1 MLSCEALEPK
11 QLLAADV
18 AVQFSNQVLDATSP
32 VTVAIEG
39 KFDLS
44 EVSGTV
50 VQMATNAPVAEPN
63 VYVALFD
70 DAGQVPTGG
79 RTTPDTVQN
88 FLSYVNSS
96 AYDNSLF
103 HRSVSGFVLQGGG
116 FTAPTIAA
124 DQPGSDPTPIVAGAV
139 VQNEPGN
146 SNVFGTIAMAKLGD
160 LPDSATNQFFFNM
173 ADNEFLDT
181 QNGGFTTFGEVLG
194 SGMTAISTMNGAL
207 TYDATE
213 YYFNSALSELPL
225 YNINTDNIVQVQDFV
240 KINTVDVVSESDLMT
255 YQVTT
260 SDTSKLTASFDSNG
274 DLVLTPLGTS
284 DNPVVVTVTAT
295 SILDNSTA
303 SDTFS
308 VTLGGQAGPTIT
320 PIESL
325 GSTVLGKDATGKL
338 YAGVQ
343 AISYEGQHLTETRF
357 AAFTPLAV
365 EDFGSNG
372 GKQMLFE
379 KIDGSY
385 SLWGMTSSWAYQSN
399 IIIGAGDTSAI
410 NAALVKFGLADPA
423 PTLTAIEAVGNTV
436 LNQDQ
441 DGNFYADNSAITFL
455 SNSETVQLNAAIYN
469 PLEVIAVD
477 DFGADGGKQLVFKVG
492 TTAIYVWALDSN
504 WQRDTSGTQIIHFS
518 DSSGIE
524 TQEVRFGIDINGGGI
539 GSPLSPVESQGS
551 VILQQSG
558 SGALF
563 AGTDAITYLRN
574 GVVAQLTTSSFGS
587 LQVLAVDDF
596 GGDGG
601 KQLVFKAGTTEIYV
615 WALDSNWQR
624 DTSGTQIIRF
634 SDSSG
639 IETQEVRFDIDINGS
654 GIGSQYTPVESQGAV
669 ALQRNDAGAL
679 FAGTQPITHLK
690 NGVVTQLT
698 TSSFSGLQI
707 IAVDDFGENGGKQ
720 LVFKATN
727 EVYTWTLDANWQRD
741 TGVSSEVLR
750 LNDLSSIDTKETAFG
765 IDINGAG
772 VGEHFIDVETEG
784 STRLRKSSG
793 AGAIYA
799 DDQPITQ
806 MRNGAPVQIKT
817 SDYAN
822 LDIVAVED
830 LGVNGKQL
838 LFKASAE
845 LYIWRLDVN
854 WQRDTGVSPE
864 VLRLNDLSSIDTKET
879 AFGIDINGAG
889 VGEHFIDV
897 ETEGSTRLRKSSV
910 TGVIYADDQPLTQ
923 MRDGAPVQIK
933 TSDYA
938 NLDIVA
944 VEDLG
949 ANGKQLVFKASA
961 ELYIWTLDV
970 NWQRDT
976 DVSPEIIRLNDSAAI
991 DARELAFGTDFNG
1004 GGVGSVLS
1012 DIETAGSTLLQQN
1025 LAGALFASG
1034 SPIMYLRS
1042 GVLTQLTTS
1051 TYGNSIQVVAIEDL
1065 GAGNGGKQLVFD
1077 AGSKLYFWTMT
1088 AGWQRDTSTTE
1099 ILALSDTDE
1108 VRAREILFGVDF
1120 DGGGI
1125 GS

>member
-1 MLSCEALEPK
+1 
-11 QLLAADV
+11 LAADV
-18 AVQFSNQVLDATSP
+18 AVQFTDLVLDTTVP
-32 VTVAIEG
+32 TIVAIEG
-39 KFDLS
+39 KFQEDT
-44 EVSGTV
+44 VSGTV
-50 VQMATNAPVAEPN
+50 VKFDTNAPVSDSNIYIELTSN
-63 VYVALFD
+63 
-70 DAGQVPTGG
+70 
-79 RTTPDTVQN
+79 TPLTNAN
-88 FLSYVNSS
+88 FLSYVDSN
-96 AYDNSLF
+96 AYDNTIF
-103 HRSVSGFVLQGGG
+103 HRSVNNFVLQGGG
-116 FTAPTIAA
+116 FTAPTVAA
-124 DQPGSDPTPIVAGAV
+124 NLPLSDPLPIATTGT

-146 SNVFGTIAMAKLGD
+146 SNVRGTIAMAKLGGD
-160 LPDSATNQFFFNM
+160 PDSATSQFFFNIS
-173 ADNEFLDT
+173 DNNLDSLGNPGGFLDSD
-181 QNGGFTTFGEVLG
+181 NGGYTVFGEVLG
-194 SGMTAISTMNGAL
+194 SGMTAIDLMNNTL
-207 TYDATE
+207 TYDASA
-213 YYFNSALSELPL
+213 YYANTGLEELPL
-225 YNINTDNIVQVQDFV
+225 YNRNDDNIVQPNDFLV
-240 KINTVDVVSESDLMT
+240 IENADEVTESDLMT
-255 YQVTT
+255 YVVSS
-260 SDTSKLTASFDSNG
+260 SDTAKLTASLDGSGN
-274 DLVLTPLGTS
+274 LVLTPVGSATGS
-284 DNPVVVTVTAT
+284 VDVTVTAT
-295 SILDNSTA
+295 SKLDNTTA

-308 VTLGGQAGPTIT
+308 VTLNSPAGPTIT
-320 PIESL
+320 PIESF

-343 AISYEGQHLTETRF
+343 AIFYDGQHLTETRF
-357 AAFTPLAV
+357 PAFTPLAV

-372 GKQMLFE
+372 GKEMLFE
-379 KIDGSY
+379 GSDGRY
-385 SLWGMTSSWAYQSN
+385 SLWSMTSSWAYQSN

-410 NAALVKFGLADPA
+410 NTALVKFGLADPA
-423 PTLTAIEAVGNTV
+423 PTLTAIEEAGNTV

-441 DGNFYADNSAITFL
+441 DGNFYANNSAITFL

-477 DFGADGGKQLVFKVG
+477 DFGVDGGKQLVFKAG

-504 WQRDTSGTQIIHFS
+504 WQRDTSSTQIIRFG
-518 DSSGIE
+518 DASGIE
-524 TQEVRFGIDINGGGI
+524 AQEVRFGIDINGGGI

-639 IETQEVRFDIDINGS
+639 IETQEVRFGVDINGS

-679 FAGTQPITHLK
+679 FADTQPITHLK

-720 LVFKATN
+720 LVFKSTN

-741 TGVSSEVLR
+741 
-750 LNDLSSIDTKETAFG
+750 I
-765 IDINGAG
+765 
-772 VGEHFIDVETEG
+772 
-784 STRLRKSSG
+784 
-793 AGAIYA
+793 
-799 DDQPITQ
+799 
-806 MRNGAPVQIKT
+806 
-817 SDYAN
+817 
-822 LDIVAVED
+822 
-830 LGVNGKQL
+830 
-838 LFKASAE
+838 
-845 LYIWRLDVN
+845 
-854 WQRDTGVSPE
+854 GVSPE

-910 TGVIYADDQPLTQ
+910 TGVMYADDQPLTQ
-923 MRDGAPVQIK
+923 MRNGAPVQIK
-933 TSDYA
+933 TSDYN

-949 ANGKQLVFKASA
+949 VNGKQLVFKASA

-976 DVSPEIIRLNDSAAI
+976 DVSPEIIRLSDSAAI
-991 DARELAFGTDFNG
+991 DERELAFGTDFNG

-1012 DIETAGSTLLQQN
+1012 DIENAGSTLLQQN

-1051 TYGNSIQVVAIEDL
+1051 TYGNSIQVVAVEDL
-1065 GAGNGGKQLVFD
+1065 GAGNGGKQLVFV

-1088 AGWQRDTSTTE
+1088 DGWQRDTSTTE
-1099 ILALSDTDE
+1099 ILAVSDTDE
-1108 VRAREILFGVDF
+1108 VRAREVIFGVDF

>member
-1 MLSCEALEPK
+1 
-11 QLLAADV
+11 
-18 AVQFSNQVLDATSP
+18 
-32 VTVAIEG
+32 
-39 KFDLS
+39 
-44 EVSGTV
+44 
-50 VQMATNAPVAEPN
+50 
-63 VYVALFD
+63 
-70 DAGQVPTGG
+70 
-79 RTTPDTVQN
+79 
-88 FLSYVNSS
+88 
-96 AYDNSLF
+96 
-103 HRSVSGFVLQGGG
+103 
-116 FTAPTIAA
+116 
-124 DQPGSDPTPIVAGAV
+124 
-139 VQNEPGN
+139 
-146 SNVFGTIAMAKLGD
+146 MAKLGG
-160 LPDSATNQFFFNM
+160 LPDSATSQFFFNLN
-173 ADNEFLDT
+173 DNLFLDSDNSGYT
-181 QNGGFTTFGEVLG
+181 VFGEVLG
-194 SGMTAISTMNGAL
+194 SGMTAIDRMNNAL
-207 TYDATE
+207 TYDASA
-213 YYFNSALSELPL
+213 YYANTGLDELPL
-225 YNINTDNIVQVQDFV
+225 YNRNDDNIVQPNDFLV
-240 KINTVDVVSESDLMT
+240 IENADEVTESDLMT
-255 YQVTT
+255 YVVSS
-260 SDTSKLTASFDSNG
+260 SDTAKLTASLDGSGN
-274 DLVLTPLGTS
+274 LVLTPVGSATGS
-284 DNPVVVTVTAT
+284 VDVTVTAT
-295 SILDNSTA
+295 SKLDNTTA

-308 VTLGGQAGPTIT
+308 VTLNSPAGPTIT
-320 PIESL
+320 PIESF

-343 AISYEGQHLTETRF
+343 AIFYDGQHLTETRF

-372 GKQMLFE
+372 GKEMLFE
-379 KIDGSY
+379 GSDGRY
-385 SLWGMTSSWAYQSN
+385 SLWSMTSSWAYQSN

-410 NAALVKFGLADPA
+410 NTALVKFGLADPA
-423 PTLTAIEAVGNTV
+423 PTLTAIEEAGNTV

-441 DGNFYADNSAITFL
+441 DGNFYANNSAITFL

-477 DFGADGGKQLVFKVG
+477 DFGVDGGKQLVFKAG

-504 WQRDTSGTQIIHFS
+504 WQRDTSSTQIIRFG
-518 DSSGIE
+518 DASGIE
-524 TQEVRFGIDINGGGI
+524 AQEVRFGIDINGGGI
-539 GSPLSPVESQGS
+539 GSQLSPVESQGS

-563 AGTDAITYLRN
+563 AGTDAITYLKN
-574 GVVAQLTTSSFGS
+574 GVVNQLTTSSFGS

-624 DTSGTQIIRF
+624 DTSSTQIIRF

-639 IETQEVRFDIDINGS
+639 IETQEVRFGVDINGS

-679 FAGTQPITHLK
+679 FADTQPITHLK

-720 LVFKATN
+720 LVFKSTN

-741 TGVSSEVLR
+741 
-750 LNDLSSIDTKETAFG
+750 I
-765 IDINGAG
+765 
-772 VGEHFIDVETEG
+772 
-784 STRLRKSSG
+784 
-793 AGAIYA
+793 
-799 DDQPITQ
+799 
-806 MRNGAPVQIKT
+806 
-817 SDYAN
+817 
-822 LDIVAVED
+822 
-830 LGVNGKQL
+830 
-838 LFKASAE
+838 
-845 LYIWRLDVN
+845 
-854 WQRDTGVSPE
+854 GVSPE

-910 TGVIYADDQPLTQ
+910 TGVMYADDQPLTQ
-923 MRDGAPVQIK
+923 MRNGAPVPIK
-933 TSDYA
+933 TSDYN

-949 ANGKQLVFKASA
+949 GLKQLVFKASA

-976 DVSPEIIRLNDSAAI
+976 DVSPEIIRLSDSAAI
-991 DARELAFGTDFNG
+991 DERELAFGTDFNG

-1051 TYGNSIQVVAIEDL
+1051 TYGNSIQVVAVEDL
-1065 GAGNGGKQLVFD
+1065 GAGNGGKQLVFV

-1088 AGWQRDTSTTE
+1088 DGWQRDTSTTE
-1099 ILALSDTDE
+1099 ILAVSDTDE
-1108 VRAREILFGVDF
+1108 VRAREVIFGVDF